1 MAQYTLLQFKNFR
14 FPYNPRRFSV
24 QGGKQMFCQFAPGM
38 GDVVRQLG
46 RRART
51 VTGEGEFFG
60 TGARGQFEKL
70 WALFL
75 EQEDGLLALPA
86 TAPFY
91 AYFSSLTLVGEAG
104 ENLLRYAFTFLE
116 SDREAGKHFEQG
128 TRWTVA
134 AGGEGIWLGAAGAGV
149 SVAQLYRAN
158 PALYTGELREG
169 MELRL

>member
-38 GDVVRQLG
+38 GDIVRQLG

-60 TGARGQFEKL
+60 AGARGQFEKL

-86 TAPFY
+86 TPPFY
-91 AYFSSLTLVGEAG
+91 AYFTALTLVGEAG
-104 ENLLRYAFTFLE
+104 ENLLRYSFTFLE
-116 SDREAGKHFEQG
+116 SDREAGKYFDQG

-134 AGGEGIWLGAAGAGV
+134 AGEGIWQVAAGAGV
-149 SVAQLYRAN
+149 SVAKLYQNN

-169 MELRL
+169 MELKL

>member
-116 SDREAGKHFEQG
+116 SV
-128 TRWTVA
+128 W
-134 AGGEGIWLGAAGAGV
+134 
-149 SVAQLYRAN
+149 
-158 PALYTGELREG
+158 
-169 MELRL
+169 